1 MEKNIKML
9 LCPFQQ
15 QQSADGDPHLLRAA
29 GVRQLRG
36 QPGAAAAHR
45 QAEALQG
52 TTIISITSTISK
64 RLLLPAGEHQPVR
77 GAGGGGAPC
86 PGGGRAPPDPR
97 HQAAAQLG
105 HGPDALLH
113 HTCHHGKQCGGFSHK
128 M

>member
-1 MEKNIKML
+1 ML
-9 LCPFQQ
+9 PCLFQQ
-15 QQSADGDPHLLRAA
+15 QRSADGDPHLLRAA

-45 QAEALQG
+45 RAEALQG
-52 TTIISITSTISK
+52 TISTTISTITMISK
-64 RLLLPAGEHQPVR
+64 YLLLSAGEHQPVR

-113 HTCHHGKQCGGFSHK
+113 HTCHHGKQCGGFSNK

>member
-1 MEKNIKML
+1 ML
-9 LCPFQQ
+9 PCLFQQ
-15 QQSADGDPHLLRAA
+15 QRSADGDSHLLRAA

-45 QAEALQG
+45 QAEAIQG
-52 TTIISITSTISK
+52 KSTKFSTISTLSK
-64 RLLLPAGEHQPVR
+64 LPLLPAGEHQPVR
-77 GAGGGGAPC
+77 GAGGGGAPG

-113 HTCHHGKQCGGFSHK
+113 HTCHHGKQCGGFINK